1 MSLDASSSDVPRG
14 QSPDAPTPQPA
25 GQSVDGQS
33 VDKGAAVDRS
43 AQDPAI
49 GERDH
54 DPSVS
59 VPSIPSNAQG
69 RLPDGVPMPPGALVD
84 TEAKKSKLEPLKE
97 ASRQLRGT
105 IADEMAE
112 DTDHFSGDAIQL
124 LKHHG
129 SYQQDNRDLRNLKDD
144 DGNKL
149 GKQYGMMIRSAI
161 PGGKITAAQM
171 LAEIELGDRY
181 GDGTLRITSRQG
193 VQQHGVLKDNLKNVI
208 AAVNE
213 IKLTTYAACGDV
225 SRNVMCDP
233 APGNRAKAAMQED
246 SDRLAAHLR
255 PKSTSYYELW
265 LKDADGERTKV
276 SEGIST
282 DTATGTATDTATQ
295 DGSPQDES
303 APEANG
309 YTQSDGYA
317 KANESIYGD
326 VYLPRKFKI
335 GIALPEDN
343 SVDILTQDL
352 GLLGIVRDGELVGY
366 DVYVGGGMGNTPAK
380 KETSP
385 FLGQLL
391 GYCTRDAIC
400 EVAEAIVK
408 VQRDY
413 GNRAD
418 RKQARLKYLIRFWGL
433 ETFRDRV
440 EEYLGRSLAPADGR
454 PIVDALDHGGWHEHG
469 PSPENP
475 EWVGKLWLGLTI
487 QSGRILDRGTFR
499 LKTALKELLA
509 KYPVDGRLTAAQDY
523 ILVGIDPDDKEDI
536 NHILTSHGVTLP
548 SDMTLTRRFAMSCVA
563 LPTCGL
569 AVTESERI
577 MTELIAE
584 LDDAMASAGLGVDDR
599 IVLHVTG
606 CPNGCAR
613 PYTPEV
619 GLVGKAKGR
628 YTMYLGG
635 SPAGTRLGY
644 LYDDLVPLEEV
655 VPRLQPLID
664 RYAAE
669 RSGESF
675 GDWCHAHRDSLIEAV
690 AAA

>member
-1 MSLDASSSDVPRG
+1 MSLDADQTPTG
-14 QSPDAPTPQPA
+14 DAGTDTPDT
-25 GQSVDGQS
+25 
-33 VDKGAAVDRS
+33 GAAVDRS
-43 AQDPAI
+43 AQAPAI

-54 DPSVS
+54 DPAVSEPS
-59 VPSIPSNAQG
+59 VPENAQG
-69 RLPDGVPMPPGALVD
+69 EAGGFPMPPGALVD
-84 TEAKKSKLEPLKE
+84 PDAKTSKLEPLKA

-105 IADEMAE
+105 IAEEIAGDS
-112 DTDHFSGDAIQL
+112 DHFSGDAIQL

-129 SYQQDNRDLRNLKDD
+129 SYQQDNRDLRNRKDD

-193 VQQHGVLKDNLKNVI
+193 VQQHGVLKDDLGKVI
-208 AAVNE
+208 KAVND

-233 APGNRAKAAMQED
+233 APGSAAKRAMQED
-246 SDRLAAHLR
+246 SDRLAAALR
-255 PKSTSYYELW
+255 PKSTAYYELW
-265 LKDADGERTKV
+265 LKDEDGERTKV
-276 SEGIST
+276 AEGVAEDGAAGGST
-282 DTATGTATDTATQ
+282 ENG
-295 DGSPQDES
+295 DGFQP
-303 APEANG
+303 
-309 YTQSDGYA
+309 
-317 KANESIYGD
+317 ANESLYGD

-352 GLLGIVRDGELVGY
+352 GLLGITDPSQRDGGLVGY

-385 FLGQLL
+385 LLGQLI
-391 GYCTRDAIC
+391 GSCTRE
-400 EVAEAIVK
+400 EVIEIAEAVIK

-433 ETFRDRV
+433 ETFRKKV
-440 EEYLGRSLAPADGR
+440 EEYLGRPIADGHGV
-454 PIVDALDHGGWHEHG
+454 PITDALDHGGWHEHG
-469 PSPENP
+469 DDPEHP
-475 EWVGKLWLGLTI
+475 EWAGKLWLGITI
-487 QSGRILDRGTFR
+487 QSGRIKDEGDFR
-499 LKTALKELLA
+499 LKTALKTLLA
-509 KYPVDGRLTAAQDY
+509 KYPLDGRLTAAQDY
-523 ILVGIDPDDKEDI
+523 LLVGIDPAAKEDI
-536 NHILTSHGVTLP
+536 ERILTEHGITP
-548 SDMTLTRRFAMSCVA
+548 PETMSLTRRFAMSCVA

-577 MTELIAE
+577 MTDLIGQ
-584 LDDAMASAGLGVDDR
+584 LDAAMDDVGLGGER

-635 SPAGTRLGY
+635 SPAGTRLGF

-655 VPRLQPLID
+655 VPRLRPLMEQ
-664 RYAAE
+664 YAAD
-669 RSGESF
+669 RATTGHQSF
-675 GDWCHAHRDSLIEAV
+675 GDWCDANRETIVQAI
-690 AAA
+690 AA

>member
-1 MSLDASSSDVPRG
+1 MSLESNENGRRSEASAAGDQPLPEQQAAERASAGDAI
-14 QSPDAPTPQPA
+14 DA
-25 GQSVDGQS
+25 GI
-33 VDKGAAVDRS
+33 DKGATVDRD

-54 DPSVS
+54 DPSISEPS
-59 VPSIPSNAQG
+59 VPDNAG
-69 RLPDGVPMPPGALVD
+69 NRIGALPEGVPMPPGALLD
-84 TEAKKSKLEPLKE
+84 PEAKKSKLEPLKE

-105 IADEMAE
+105 IQEEMDE
-112 DTDHFSGDAIQL
+112 DIDHFSGDAIQL

-129 SYQQDNRDLRNLKDD
+129 SYQQDNRDLRNAKDA

-171 LAEIELGDRY
+171 LAEIELGDRF

-193 VQQHGVLKDNLKNVI
+193 LQQHGVLKDHLKDVI

-233 APGNRAKAAMQED
+233 APGRKAKAQMQED

-255 PKSTSYYELW
+255 PKSTAYYELW
-265 LKDADGERTKV
+265 LKDENGERTKV

-282 DTATGTATDTATQ
+282 DEAKA
-295 DGSPQDES
+295 ES
-303 APEANG
+303 E
-309 YTQSDGYA
+309 YDQ
-317 KANESIYGD
+317 ANESIYGE

-352 GLLGIVRDGELVGY
+352 GLLAIEENGEVVGY

-385 FLGQLL
+385 LLGQLL
-391 GYCTRDAIC
+391 GYCDRSEIC
-400 EVAEAIVK
+400 EVAEAVVK

-418 RKQARLKYLIRFWGL
+418 RKQARLKYLIRFWGMD
-433 ETFRDRV
+433 TFREQV
-440 EEYLGRSLAPADGR
+440 ERYLGRTIVPGKGAA
-454 PIVDALDHGGWHEHG
+454 IVDALDHGGWHEHG

-475 EWVGKLWLGLTI
+475 DWAGKLWLGLTI
-487 QSGRILDRGTFR
+487 QSGRILDRDGFR
-499 LKTALKELLA
+499 LKSALKTILS

-523 ILVGIDPDDKEDI
+523 ILVGIDPDAKDDI
-536 NHILTSHGVTLP
+536 DAILVSHGITLP

-577 MTELIAE
+577 MTELIAD
-584 LDDAMASAGLGVDDR
+584 LDASMAECGLAGER

-635 SPAGTRLGY
+635 SPAGTRLGF

-655 VPRLQPLID
+655 VPRLKPLMT

-669 RSGESF
+669 RNGESF
-675 GDWCHAHRDSLIEAV
+675 GDWCDAHQSELLDAV